1 MIIIDWNK
9 LRLVLGDF
17 LDEQQVSGFNALI
30 AVLNKEKISDKRV
43 VAYILATCLFETSK
57 RMVSREE
64 VGSDEYFR
72 QMYDITGER
81 SPVAL
86 RMGNTSEGDGVL
98 YKKRG
103 FVKLLGKSSYMK
115 FGEYIGK
122 DLVNNPALVLDL
134 DIASEILVKGMLKG
148 WFTGVSVYNYITPS
162 RTDYVNARRTVDGTD
177 SAKRIALMAEQLVLA
192 IKE

>member
-134 DIASEILVKGMLKG
+134 DIASEILVKGMLSG

-162 RTDYVNARRTVDGTD
+162 RTDYVNARRTVNGTD

>member
-9 LRLVLGDF
+9 LRLILGDF

>member
-30 AVLNKEKISDKRV
+30 AVLHKEKISDKRV